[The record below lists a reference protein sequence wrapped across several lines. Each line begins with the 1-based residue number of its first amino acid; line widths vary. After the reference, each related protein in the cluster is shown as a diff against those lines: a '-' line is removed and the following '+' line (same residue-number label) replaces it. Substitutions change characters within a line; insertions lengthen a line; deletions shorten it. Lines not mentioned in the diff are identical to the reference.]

1 MITTQTLETLIEVA
15 TELRNRIAED
25 VEKNKKRIDQ
35 LDWMIYDIRRDMASS
50 NYDLDSEKLLV
61 EIERLKKEN
70 DDLHDEISDLEE
82 YQ

>member
-1 MITTQTLETLIEVA
+1 MITIQTLETLIEVA

-25 VEKNKKRIDQ
+25 AEKNKKRIDQ

-50 NYDLDSEKLLV
+50 NYDLDSGKLLA
-61 EIERLKKEN
+61 EIARLEKEN